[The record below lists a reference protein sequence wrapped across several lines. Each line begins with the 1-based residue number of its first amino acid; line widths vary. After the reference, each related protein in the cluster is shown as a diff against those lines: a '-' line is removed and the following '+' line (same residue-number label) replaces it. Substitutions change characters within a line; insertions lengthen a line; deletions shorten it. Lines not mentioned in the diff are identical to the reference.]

1 MQDRLAS
8 NSRDMIKRICFV
20 LLLTDVFELC
30 GSANPLDGSLDISY
44 SLIAKKGIDEWN
56 FSVRQDLLKKM

>member
-1 MQDRLAS
+1 
-8 NSRDMIKRICFV
+8 MIKRICFV